1 MQGEEIQPEITD
13 FDDELYYK
21 KSIAIFNILIKL
33 DFKNIKYSLYAIVS
47 LFIIILVVFDVFH
60 YPKIINLYSFKKY
73 VRDCK
78 NFIMYNREKIYNK
91 HPYLSI
97 CLSAFNMEKYI
108 KKNLISILNQ
118 SFQDF
123 EIIIINDASN
133 DETENIIKRVQLDD
147 DRIKVISHT
156 KNFGVYRSRIES
168 ILNTKSNF
176 ITLMNPSD
184 MYLNE
189 HLFQELYDIN
199 LQYNFDIIE
208 FSVFQQLE
216 GRNKINYPKDDFE
229 RHEHKFVKNIIH
241 QQELSNL
248 LFYLPGTKN
257 YSRIICRSISNKMIR
272 KEILIQT
279 NNYIGKKYYHEFI
292 ITADDL
298 IMNIVSY
305 QFAKNY
311 TNVNLPGYLYVK
323 KKDSVLQGNEVIKL
337 NKIKAL
343 NYLFYI
349 ELFYKYIKDFH
360 KDINFL
366 FKEMKGLKDFILKI
380 KDNNMTQYIQ
390 IQIKIIEL
398 ILSEKNLLT
407 DFEKYL
413 QRLLS
418 YIKY

>member
-78 NFIMYNREKIYNK
+78 NFIMYNREKLYNK

-156 KNFGVYRSRIES
+156 KNLGIYRSRIES
-168 ILNTKSNF
+168 IINTRSDF
-176 ITLMNPSD
+176 ILLMEPSD

-189 HLFQELYDIN
+189 NLFQELYNIN

-229 RHEHKFVKNIIH
+229 RHEHKFVKNIIL
-241 QQELSNL
+241 QPELSNL

-257 YSRIICRSISNKMIR
+257 YSRIICRNISNKMVR
-272 KEILIQT
+272 KEIFIQT
-279 NNYIGKKYYHEFI
+279 NNYIGKEYYHEFI
-292 ITADDL
+292 ITEVDM

-311 TNVNLPGYLYVK
+311 TNVNIPGYLNIK
-323 KKDSVLQGNEVIKL
+323 KKDNKPKEKELIKL
-337 NKIKAL
+337 KQIKAL

-349 ELFYKYIKDFH
+349 RLFYRYIKDFH
-360 KDINFL
+360 KDINVL
-366 FKEMKGLKDFILKI
+366 FNEIKSLKEFMLEI
-380 KDNNMTQYIQ
+380 KDKNMAKYKQ
-390 IQIKIIEL
+390 IQIKLIEL
-398 ILSEKNLLT
+398 LLRENNLLS

-413 QRLLS
+413 QNLLS

>member
-1 MQGEEIQPEITD
+1 
-13 FDDELYYK
+13 
-21 KSIAIFNILIKL
+21 
-33 DFKNIKYSLYAIVS
+33 
-47 LFIIILVVFDVFH
+47 
-60 YPKIINLYSFKKY
+60 
-73 VRDCK
+73 
-78 NFIMYNREKIYNK
+78 
-91 HPYLSI
+91 
-97 CLSAFNMEKYI
+97 
-108 KKNLISILNQ
+108 
-118 SFQDF
+118 
-123 EIIIINDASN
+123 
-133 DETENIIKRVQLDD
+133 
-147 DRIKVISHT
+147 
-156 KNFGVYRSRIES
+156 
-168 ILNTKSNF
+168 
-176 ITLMNPSD
+176 
-184 MYLNE
+184 
-189 HLFQELYDIN
+189 
-199 LQYNFDIIE
+199 
-208 FSVFQQLE
+208 
-216 GRNKINYPKDDFE
+216 
-229 RHEHKFVKNIIH
+229 
-241 QQELSNL
+241 
-248 LFYLPGTKN
+248 
-257 YSRIICRSISNKMIR
+257 MIR

-366 FKEMKGLKDFILKI
+366 FKEMKDLKDYILKI

>member
-1 MQGEEIQPEITD
+1 MQSAEIQSEITD
-13 FDDELYYK
+13 FDDELYNK

-33 DFKNIKYSLYAIVS
+33 DLKNIKYSLYAIVS

-60 YPKIINLYSFKKY
+60 YPKIINLYNFKKS

-78 NFIMYNREKIYNK
+78 NLIMYNRDKLYNK

-108 KKNLISILNQ
+108 KKSLISILNQ

-133 DETENIIKRVQLDD
+133 DETENIIKMVQLDD

-156 KNFGVYRSRIES
+156 KNLGVYRSRIES
-168 ILNTKSNF
+168 ILNTRSNF

-189 HLFQELYDIN
+189 NLFQELYDIN

-208 FSVFQQLE
+208 FSVFQQVE

-241 QQELSNL
+241 QQELSNI

-323 KKDSVLQGNEVIKL
+323 KKDSVLQGNEIIKL

-349 ELFYKYIKDFH
+349 KLFYRFIKDFH
-360 KDINFL
+360 KDINIL
-366 FKEMKGLKDFILKI
+366 FKEMKSLKEFILEI

-390 IQIKIIEL
+390 IQIKLIEL

-413 QRLLS
+413 QKLLS